1 MKTGEKYK
9 DMFGNEITITGVS
22 GHCIYYES
30 ETKNFGLID
39 SKGRY
44 FLQNSVYD
52 INLKKI

>member
-1 MKTGEKYK
+1 MKVGEKYK
-9 DMFGNEITITGVS
+9 DMDGHKITITGVS
-22 GHCIYYES
+22 GQCIYFDS

-44 FLQNSVYD
+44 FLRNSVYY